1 MRILTIDLGGSFVK
15 LLVSGAKEPRRAPTG
30 PDLTPQG
37 LVDLVWEL
45 TPDWP
50 FDAVSFGY
58 PGVVRQNRPVVE
70 PNNLGQGWVGF
81 DYRAGFGRPVRV
93 INDAAMQALGAYAG
107 GCMLFL
113 GLGTGLGS
121 ALVLDRH
128 VQPME
133 LSSLPYKDGFSYGDC
148 LAQRGIDRLGPAAWQ
163 REVLAV
169 VPLLKHALCADYVVL
184 GGGNTRH
191 LEILPP
197 HTHVGANANAF
208 IGGFRLWEDEI
219 ETE

>member
-15 LLVSGAKEPRRAPTG
+15 LLVSGATEWRRAPSG
-30 PDLTPQG
+30 PDFNPERLAG
-37 LVDLVWEL
+37 IVAEL
-45 TPDWP
+45 TADWP
-50 FDAVSFGY
+50 YDLVSFGY

-70 PNNLGQGWVGF
+70 PNNLGRGWVGF
-81 DYRAGFGRPVRV
+81 DYEAAFGRPVRV
-93 INDAAMQALGAYAG
+93 INDAAMQALGSYAG

-121 ALVLDRH
+121 ALVMETH

-148 LAQRGIDRLGPAAWQ
+148 LAQRGFDRLGRAAWQ
-163 REVLAV
+163 REVLVV
-169 VPLLKHALCADYVVL
+169 VPLFKHALCADYVVL

-197 HTHVGANANAF
+197 HTHVVANANAF
-208 IGGFRLWEDEI
+208 VGGFRLWEDEI
-219 ETE
+219 EIE